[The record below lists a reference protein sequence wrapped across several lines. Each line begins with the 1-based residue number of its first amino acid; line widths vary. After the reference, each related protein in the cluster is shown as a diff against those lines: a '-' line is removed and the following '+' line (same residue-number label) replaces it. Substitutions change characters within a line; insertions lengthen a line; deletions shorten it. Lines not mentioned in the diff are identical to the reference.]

1 MRVFV
6 IGTGAR
12 EHALVWKLAYSPSV
26 THIYAAPG
34 NPGMVP
40 YVERV
45 PLTINQ
51 VDELADFAEEKSIDL
66 TIVGPE
72 APLIDG
78 IVDIFRQRG
87 LRIFGPTKAGAALE
101 GSKAFTKEL
110 LTEAGIPTAQ
120 HQTFNN

>member
-1 MRVFV
+1 MRLLV
-6 IGTGAR
+6 IGSGAR

-45 PLTINQ
+45 PLTVNQ
-51 VDELADFAEEKSIDL
+51 TTELANLAEEKKIDL

-72 APLIDG
+72 VPLIDG

-87 LRIFGPTKAGAALE
+87 HPRPNDHGDDPLHRRRARRHRARL
-101 GSKAFTKEL
+101 
-110 LTEAGIPTAQ
+110 
-120 HQTFNN
+120 